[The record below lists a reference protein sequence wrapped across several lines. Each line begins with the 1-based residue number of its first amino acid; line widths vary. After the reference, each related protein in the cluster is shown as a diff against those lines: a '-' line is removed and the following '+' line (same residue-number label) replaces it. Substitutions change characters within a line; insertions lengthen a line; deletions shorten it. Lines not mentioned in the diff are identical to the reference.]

1 MSSSKKDNFLVVGA
15 GFSGAVLARELVECL
30 ACRVTVIDS
39 RPHVAG
45 NCHTERD
52 AATGVMVHRYG
63 PHIFNTN
70 RPHVWEYVNRFG
82 VLRPY
87 ANRVKASTSRGIFS
101 FPINL
106 HTINQFFGKR
116 LDPAGAREFLAA
128 LGDKTIGEPRNFEE
142 QALKFVGRE
151 LYATF
156 FYGYTRKQ
164 WGCEPAELPASIL
177 KRLPI
182 RFNYNDTYYDS
193 AQQGIPE
200 QGYTAMV
207 ETILDHPRITVRL
220 RTAFDRAM
228 EAEHAHTF
236 YTGPIDA
243 YFGFGLGRL
252 GYRTITFERIEAEG
266 DYQGNAVINYTEL
279 APAQTR
285 IHEHKHFAPWE
296 THARTVAF
304 AEYSQETGPEDVAY
318 YPKRLTADRSLLAEY
333 RRTAQELSGVSF
345 VGRLGTYRYLDM
357 DAVIDEALQFAA
369 RFATSRAQGE
379 AAPLFPNREENL
391 SA

>member
-1 MSSSKKDNFLVVGA
+1 MSSRTQDNYLVVGA
-15 GFSGAVLARELVECL
+15 GFSGAVLARDLVERL
-30 ACRVTVIDS
+30 GCRVTVIDS

-52 AATGVMVHRYG
+52 SATGVMVHTYG

-70 RPHVWEYVNRFG
+70 RAHVWDYVNRFG
-82 VLRPY
+82 RLMPY
-87 ANRVKASTSRGIFS
+87 SNRVKASTSRGIFS

-116 LDPAGAREFLAA
+116 LNPAEARELLAT
-128 LGDKTIGEPRNFEE
+128 LGDKSIGEPRNFEE

-151 LYATF
+151 LYETF

-164 WGCEPAELPASIL
+164 WGCEPRELPASIL

-182 RFNYNDTYYDS
+182 RFNYNDVYYDS
-193 AQQGIPE
+193 AQQGVPE
-200 QGYTAMV
+200 HGYTAIV
-207 ETILDHPRITVRL
+207 EKILDHPAITVRL
-220 RTAFDRAM
+220 GLAFDRAM
-228 EAEHAHTF
+228 EAEYAHTF
-236 YTGPIDA
+236 YTGLIDA
-243 YFGFGLGRL
+243 YFAYGLGRL

-266 DYQGNAVINYTEL
+266 DYQGNAVINYPEL

-296 THARTVAF
+296 KHARTVAF
-304 AEYSQETGPEDVAY
+304 AEFSKETGPADVAY
-318 YPKRLTADRSLLAEY
+318 YPKRLAADRALLAEY
-333 RRTAQELSGVSF
+333 RLAAEKLRGVSF

-357 DAVIDEALQFAA
+357 DAVIDEALQFAG
-369 RFATSRAQGE
+369 RFAESRAKDE
-379 AAPLFPNREENL
+379 APPLFPNREENL